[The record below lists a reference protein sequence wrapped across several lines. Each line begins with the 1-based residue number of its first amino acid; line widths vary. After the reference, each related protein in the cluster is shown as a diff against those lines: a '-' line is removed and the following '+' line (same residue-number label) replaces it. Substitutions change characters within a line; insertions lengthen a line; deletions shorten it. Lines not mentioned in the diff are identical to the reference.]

1 MKILASSTLAVAALL
16 LAAVPASADDTP
28 SGGKGAIGQG
38 GSSLGSGGS
47 GFFGDSDDGHASSNR
62 HLVKTGEPG
71 AVSDL
76 VNNLTNP
83 QPQ

>member
-28 SGGKGAIGQG
+28 GANKGAIGQG
-38 GSSLGSGGS
+38 SSSLGFGADGTDGDSGG
-47 GFFGDSDDGHASSNR
+47 GHASSNR
-62 HLVKTGEPG
+62 HLVKTGDPG
-71 AVSDL
+71 ALSDL
-76 VNNLTNP
+76 VNNLSNP

>member
-1 MKILASSTLAVAALL
+1 MKILASSTLAVAVLF

-28 SGGKGAIGQG
+28 SGQKGAIGQG
-38 GSSLGSGGS
+38 NSSAGSGT
-47 GFFGDSDDGHASSNR
+47 FGDTSDGHVSSHR
-62 HLVKTGEPG
+62 TLMETGEPG
-71 AVSDL
+71 AISNL

>member
-16 LAAVPASADDTP
+16 LTAVPASADGP
-28 SGGKGAIGQG
+28 SAIGQG
-38 GSSLGSGGS
+38 RSSLGSGGW
-47 GFFGDSDDGHASSNR
+47 DSSSDSDGHASSNR

-71 AVSDL
+71 AVSNL

-83 QPQ
+83 QPE